1 VRQIFG
7 DDYLDSSHYLK
18 GPWLRALYEMILG
31 WGTVGL
37 VYLGLGWRDSQ
48 PVTIPELWLD
58 HQLSFAPTAIWMYL
72 SFFILIPYTYFSV
85 HPNTLCRLRY
95 SMQISALVSGL
106 FFFLLPTQ
114 LNYPPINQQG
124 ISADLL
130 KVLIGIDSH
139 QNCFPSL
146 HASLTT
152 ICVIMLC
159 DKEKKVRS
167 LLFLVLGVAIGISI
181 IKLRRHLTIDVGA
194 GILVGVVAY
203 YLSKVLESKFLI
215 KDRHDE

>member
-1 VRQIFG
+1 
-7 DDYLDSSHYLK
+7 
-18 GPWLRALYEMILG
+18 MILG

-37 VYLGLGWRDSQ
+37 VYLSLGWRDSQ

-58 HQLSFAPTAIWMYL
+58 HQLSFTPAAIWMYL
-72 SFFILIPYTYFSV
+72 SFFVLVPYTYFSV
-85 HPNTLCRLRY
+85 QLSSLRCLRF
-95 SMQISALVSGL
+95 SMQISALISGV
-106 FFFLLPTQ
+106 FFLLLPSQ
-114 LNYPPINQQG
+114 LNYPPITEQG
-124 ISADLL
+124 ISADFLN
-130 KVLIGIDSH
+130 VLIRIDSH

-159 DKEKKVRS
+159 DKEKISRS

-203 YLSKVLESKFLI
+203 YLAKVVESKCPCS
-215 KDRHDE
+215 KYGQGE